1 MDEQKSVIA
10 KIYDLEDDKFLS
22 EIPLTITLLNPSD
35 ENKKP
40 SYDVSGRF
48 ETMKLDFCDKN
59 FLLEL
64 SSSLRGPAFFSLKHV
79 AGMFT
84 IYKIT
89 LEDSMWWNTDWFND
103 L

>member
-1 MDEQKSVIA
+1 MLEQKKVIA
-10 KIYDLEDDKFLS
+10 KIFDLESDEFLS
-22 EIPLTITLLNPSD
+22 DIPITIKLITPLNED
-35 ENKKP
+35 EKP

-48 ETMKLDFCDKN
+48 ETMKLEFNDKT

-64 SSSLRGPAFFSLKHV
+64 NSSLRGPAFFSIDSV

-84 IYKIT
+84 VYKIT
-89 LEDSMWWNTDWFND
+89 LEDTMWWNTDWFYD